1 MRNYLILA
9 LCLIPFAGLA
19 LPAQADGGDNYRG
32 SRLEPFVKLI
42 EKKQYDQAIEKL
54 GKALSESPDDADLL
68 NLIAF
73 SHRKSGR
80 FDNALEYYQ
89 KALAIEPDHRGANEY
104 LGELYLQLDQL
115 DKARERLA
123 VLDSECFFGCKEF
136 DKLEEAIENYVK
148 NNPSGG

>member
-1 MRNYLILA
+1 MRNRLILV
-9 LCLIPFAGLA
+9 LCLISFVSVA
-19 LPAQADGGDNYRG
+19 LPALADGGGDYRG
-32 SRLEPFVKLI
+32 SRLEPFAKLI
-42 EKKQYDQAIEKL
+42 EQEKYDQAIEKL
-54 GKALSESPDDADLL
+54 GQALAKSPDDADLL

-80 FDNALEYYQ
+80 FDTALEYYQ

-104 LGELYLQLDQL
+104 LGELYLQLDRL

-136 DKLEEAIENYVK
+136 DKLEKAIEDYVRNK
-148 NNPSGG
+148 PEGG